1 MIEAERILLN
11 HALEDPVN
19 QPLLLF
25 LMVRFKKFIQE
36 TLFSTMPGR
45 REDYLAQHRDVI
57 DYGEAFVMRGLINVK
72 DMLNSLSSLFTHRF
86 RD

>member
-25 LMVRFKKFIQE
+25 LMAASLCRFQLPMFHFPSRVRFKKFIQE
-36 TLFSTMPGR
+36 TLFSTMPGSKSSIGIR
-45 REDYLAQHRDVI
+45 S
-57 DYGEAFVMRGLINVK
+57 GLRLGSII
-72 DMLNSLSSLFTHRF
+72 
-86 RD
+86 